1 MNPDDMIDRLSGPL
15 SLRSRIGNVVA
26 LLGGLGGALV
36 TGLLWA
42 TEPALPGRTHLA
54 FGVLV
59 ALGLAWAGYGTW
71 ALTRR
76 TPLFALDRVIAAWL
90 AVTATGLL
98 TAGTVAIAVARG
110 TWVSAAGIL
119 VAVMLGAGRP
129 GDPRPGPR
137 RPRRAAAPQEG
148 ARGLTVSGRG
158 H

>member
-1 MNPDDMIDRLSGPL
+1 MNPDDMIGRLSGPL

-26 LLGGLGGALV
+26 LLGGLGGALF

-119 VAVMLGAGRP
+119 VAVTLGAVALVILVRA
-129 GDPRPGPR
+129 
-137 RPRRAAAPQEG
+137 RAARAALLRRKRELG
-148 ARGLTVSGRG
+148 G
-158 H
+158 